1 MFPVY
6 DYTKTLE
13 MLSETVATADNV
25 LKSFSF
31 DFDNKEFVV
40 KDGSP
45 ELVDE
50 YEATEQ
56 WIQKFLSTDLGTL
69 EIYDDYKFGTSYK
82 KLIGSKSF
90 NGGYVESEIE
100 REIREGFPLCPS
112 IQKIV
117 SYMAEKQGTKLA
129 LTIGVKLKS
138 GASAKMH
145 ALLGV

>member
-13 MLSETVATADNV
+13 ILSDTVKTADNV
-25 LKSFSF
+25 LQSFSF
-31 DFDNKEFVV
+31 DFDEKEFVV

-50 YEATEQ
+50 YEATKQ

-82 KLIGSKSF
+82 KLLGSKSF

-112 IQKIV
+112 IRKIV